1 MAAKIKKRINYIS
14 ACDLDF
20 QGLWEG
26 GSESS
31 LLVSER
37 NSLKP
42 AQGLLWSSFKKK
54 NKKTLCPC
62 PDPIC
67 TQAFTMHLLGR
78 LCSVLPVLSHSAP
91 GDRRTGC
98 SQHS

>member
-20 QGLWEG
+20 RGLWEG

-42 AQGLLWSSFKKK
+42 AQSLLWSSF
-54 NKKTLCPC
+54 
-62 PDPIC
+62 
-67 TQAFTMHLLGR
+67 
-78 LCSVLPVLSHSAP
+78 
-91 GDRRTGC
+91 
-98 SQHS
+98 